1 MIRFSLLLTCSLLTS
16 TLVGEH
22 TAFAMDQN
30 DNDNVPQGIVPAPTP
45 INWELWGAAPIDWNF
60 WGAVSNFY
68 GIHSENKQ
76 RSE

>member
-45 INWELWGAAPIDWNF
+45 INWELWGA
-60 WGAVSNFY
+60 VSNFY